1 MGIENRRNFLKLAGL
16 SAASL
21 AVSSCASLQD
31 SASNPQNPKPNVLF
45 IAVDDMN
52 DWTAGLGGY
61 SGKAYTPNQQRLAEM
76 GIEFVNAHAASPV
89 CCPSRGA
96 VMTGL
101 RPSTSGIYDNTQW
114 WKPHMP
120 DVKTIPQHFKENGY
134 HCAGAGKIH
143 HHTWGSNPPCQWDE
157 YKDIT
162 HDNEWDLTNSQAY
175 PSYEGK
181 TPPVPEGYPFNGLK
195 PQPSGGFDWGVL
207 DKSEDQYGDAV
218 SVTWAIDFLKRKQ
231 DKPFFL
237 ACGIYRPHL
246 PWYMPKKYL
255 DMYPLDKIE

>member
-1 MGIENRRNFLKLAGL
+1 MKTLPLAILATLFCLAALQAAAETNIQRKL
-16 SAASL
+16 
-21 AVSSCASLQD
+21 
-31 SASNPQNPKPNVLF
+31 NVLF

-52 DWTAGLGGY
+52 DWTVGLGGY
-61 SGKAYTPNQQRLAEM
+61 SGKVYTPNQQRLAGM
-76 GIEFVNAHAASPV
+76 GIQFTNAHAASPV

-101 RPSTSGIYDNTQW
+101 RPSTSGIYNNNQW

-120 DVKTIPQHFKENGY
+120 DVKTIPQYFKENGY

-162 HDNEWDLTNSQAY
+162 HDNEWDLSNALAH
-175 PSYEGK
+175 PSYDGK
-181 TPPVPEGYPFNGLK
+181 TPVPEGYPFNGLI

-207 DKSEDQYGDAV
+207 DKREVCFPPSFDRNRSDLRCTITVGDSLLV
-218 SVTWAIDFLKRKQ
+218 YSL
-231 DKPFFL
+231 
-237 ACGIYRPHL
+237 
-246 PWYMPKKYL
+246 
-255 DMYPLDKIE
+255 